1 MRMIDRHEMKLKTFA
16 GGIHPPDNKQW
27 SAHKAIEDCPL
38 PAELIVPLAQHI
50 GAPSVPCVEVGQR
63 VARGQEIGSAKG
75 FVSVPVHAPTS
86 GEVVALENR
95 PHPWGASLPAVVIRP
110 DGEDRWAP
118 EIQPADPAAL
128 SPEEMVEKVRQAGVV
143 GMGGAA
149 FPAHVKM
156 SPPPEKKIST
166 LIFNGVECE
175 PFLTADHRMMLEEPE
190 QILQGVALLQLVF
203 GAERVVIGIEAN
215 KPDAIAL
222 LTRLTSGTPVE
233 VMPLEVKYPQGAEK
247 QLIAAV
253 TGKEVPSGGLPMDI
267 GVAVHNVSTA
277 AAVTDAVIHGRPL
290 IERICTVT
298 GPAIREPK
306 NLRIRIGTPLSH
318 LVEVCGGLLEEPGK
332 IIMGGPMMGFA
343 QLGLDVPAT
352 RGTSGLLLLRS
363 SDVALLPEG
372 PCIRCARCVQ
382 ACPIHL
388 LPTTIAG
395 YARRDLHAEAAE
407 YRALDCIECGSCSY
421 VCPARIPLVQAIRYG
436 KAAILAKKRKA

>member
-1 MRMIDRHEMKLKTFA
+1 MKLKTFA

-27 SAHKAIEDCPL
+27 TSHKAIEACAL
-38 PAELIVPLAQHI
+38 PAEFIVPLAQHI
-50 GAPSVPCVEVGQR
+50 GAPSVPCVDVGQQ

-86 GEVVALENR
+86 GEVVAIENR

-110 DGEDRWAP
+110 DGEDRWSSDLQA
-118 EIQPADPAAL
+118 ADPGKL
-128 SPEEMVEKVRQAGVV
+128 SPEEMVERVRRAGVV

-149 FPAHVKM
+149 FPAHVKL
-156 SPPPEKKIST
+156 SPPPEKKINT

-175 PFLTADHRMMLEEPE
+175 PYLTADHRMMLEEPE
-190 QILQGVALLQLVF
+190 RILQGVALLQYIF

-222 LTRLTSGTPVE
+222 LKQLCADAPVE

-290 IERICTVT
+290 IERVCTVT

-306 NLRIRIGTPLSH
+306 NLLIRIGTPLSH
-318 LVEVCGGLLEEPGK
+318 LVEACGGLTEEPGK
-332 IIMGGPMMGFA
+332 IILGGPMMGFT
-343 QLGLDVPAT
+343 QLGLNVPAI

-363 SDVALLPEG
+363 ADVALQPEG

-382 ACPIHL
+382 ACPMHL
-388 LPTTIAG
+388 LPTTIAA
-395 YARRDLHAEAAE
+395 YSRRNLIAEAAE
-407 YRALDCIECGSCSY
+407 YCAMDCIECGSCSY
-421 VCPARIPLVQAIRYG
+421 VCPAAIPLVQAIRYG
-436 KAAILAKKRKA
+436 KAAILAKKRSS